1 LEKKK
6 GRQAA
11 AREGGGIKDRQDRSA
26 GSLSLWRAHKT
37 QDGAL
42 SALLPSPLS
51 FPLCSSPFLL

>member
-6 GRQAA
+6 GRQ
-11 AREGGGIKDRQDRSA
+11 GSSTGGIKDRQDRSA
-26 GSLSLWRAHKT
+26 DSLSLWRAHKT